1 MFIVVLMIVV
11 AVLVSVS
18 LLWFLL
24 KKDPSSLGLLFAAIH
39 FSFTLFVLW
48 AALESAKR
56 GEMGWPWF
64 FCLTIDLP
72 LYPLVMLMKTAN
84 NLVIWLFF
92 ATVGSGLY
100 FLIGWM
106 VGKLLIRGHHSPKHP

>member
-1 MFIVVLMIVV
+1 MLIVILMIVV

-18 LLWFLL
+18 LLWFLQN
-24 KKDPSSLGLLFAAIH
+24 KDPSSLGFLFAAIH

-56 GEMGWPWF
+56 GEMGWPWV
-64 FCLTIDLP
+64 FCLIVDLP

-84 NLVIWLFF
+84 NLLIWLFF

-106 VGKLLIRGHHSPKHP
+106 VGKLLLHKHPGQKHP